1 MKTKQEQDQNKPA
14 MSPEIQLWVSVIIVA
29 LHDSRMDFNDV
40 SIVKRKALNHQT
52 YYDFVDKKDFRISKK
67 RTLNLVDCVESR
79 MWFEKQDDQFELVCN
94 LANLDPEW
102 VFNLYRKVLHDD
114 GLDPTEILKR
124 FFMFKF

>member
-79 MWFEKQDDQFELVCN
+79 MWFEKQDDQIGRAAFRE
-94 LANLDPEW
+94 
-102 VFNLYRKVLHDD
+102 RVLISV
-114 GLDPTEILKR
+114 GGVSIKKKKKR
-124 FFMFKF
+124 RG